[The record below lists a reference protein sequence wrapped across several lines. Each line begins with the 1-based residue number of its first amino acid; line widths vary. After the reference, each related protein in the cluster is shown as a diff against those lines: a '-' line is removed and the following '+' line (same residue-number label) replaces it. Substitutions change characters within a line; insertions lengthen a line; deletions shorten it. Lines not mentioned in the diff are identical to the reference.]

1 MKTKKISGLWIGALS
16 FVLCLVMLVQV
27 PVGAA
32 QANLNYGKGLSS
44 DVTLSASKLYESMY
58 GAGLSDAEKRA
69 LDALTEISLTYARI
83 PDSVIDREYDQ
94 DRGVLKILVES
105 YEYVAQNGETVL
117 WIPKAVT
124 FNGTT
129 KKSLQKGTDGVYFC
143 TFEGLTQSQTFTLDV
158 DFDWQVNIPVEIAN
172 TLVTLPYTVGKD
184 AYEHLKPYEDHQ
196 AQQQAYE
203 DYLEAK
209 KQYPIDLAAYENYL
223 KAKAAYDEKKAL
235 YDAYIAAKTQY
246 EADVKAYN
254 DNEAKKKAYAE
265 AEEAY
270 YAYEK
275 LREQNAA
282 LYDKYE
288 TYLNKMEVINGALA
302 VLDSAYIHVTS
313 EAVNWGYYLS
323 IKGPT
328 ATSFLDTLQ
337 GQEHLTGISRS
348 LLDEARAASQSLKNL
363 LIEYEKV
370 SNATYGSKFERTMAK
385 YAYYRAH
392 YDQLCSSLKTFYMD
406 MEAIYCTKGIPG
418 LVAMKGKT
426 VQMQIMI
433 AQSYALYAAL
443 NDSVTLD
450 TNWKLENRL
459 LNDILY
465 KEHRLTDSNRAN
477 PTTVEIPQAEVVL
490 PDSLPEPVK
499 HPGEP
504 NYVENMAVPTMK
516 WTGAIPSNPGNAPT
530 VVKNPGSEPAVVN
543 PPVGECPP
551 NPMLSD
557 IESALAKEY
566 KAGTLK
572 KRQSVQ
578 TDQSVTLHQ
587 RVTCKRSFDNIKT
600 VTFYG
605 FDGEKLGEISVHY
618 GQSLGLFRD
627 QIPSHKKDGDE
638 RNSEYLFLGWVYF
651 GTTNPT
657 ASDYLDLTTLRVTK
671 DLNITPHY
679 QTEPRLYKV
688 VWRIPGKNQVTQTYS
703 YGQTHKCPFTADDV
717 KRDPD
722 GDIAFEFIGWESQT
736 SGYTVTYTA
745 TYKLPVYTV
754 TWIVGDQTYYTK
766 VPYGE
771 KADDGEIPKEIP
783 AGDYTYVFERWDRSF
798 EPLKGDVTYK
808 AIHTPSSKPLASNGN
823 GSVCAVEHTDSSV
836 ILKPTDPMVWFKS
849 AAEYALGMERQLEV
863 AWENFSV
870 TFTAEQLQ
878 TLAQMGCVNLR
889 LQKTAGQYAGT
900 VYYRIEFLDQIGRP
914 LSCDL
919 SVLVSVG
926 CPQDDGVVGMVYSL
940 TDGKLT
946 EMEAERYVGRLLL
959 TVDADQEI
967 VYRTEYV
974 MNYTDP
980 TQNSQLTALP
990 PRAAEGDPVDLNVKC
1005 GYGYE
1010 VVGAILTY
1018 ADGRTE
1024 TVTGASFTMPAD
1036 LRSIELKVE
1045 RIAFNVSFVADGV
1058 VHHTITLFFGDKLE
1072 LPDAPTK
1079 AEDEQYTYSF
1089 AGWSPE
1095 VWNSAVYL
1103 DQRDPVFEAVFTAH
1117 EKSVTAAEEY
1127 QGSFLTRIIL
1137 IGVGGMLLAVG
1148 LILSII
1154 HRRRLIPWVKRMVR
1168 GFVSWMKKLFKG
1180 GKEPQT
1186 EIDEP
1191 ERQKDLNE

>member
-1 MKTKKISGLWIGALS
+1 MGALS
-16 FVLCLVMLVQV
+16 LVICLVMLLQI
-27 PVGAA
+27 PAGAA
-32 QANLNYGKGLSS
+32 QTSLNYGKGLSS
-44 DVTLSASKLYESMY
+44 DVTLSASKLYEAMY
-58 GAGLSDAEKRA
+58 GAGLSAAEKKA
-69 LDALTEISLTYARI
+69 LDALTEISLTHARI
-83 PDSVIDREYDQ
+83 PDSVIDREYDA
-94 DRGVLKILVES
+94 DSGVLKILVEP

-124 FNGTT
+124 FNGAT
-129 KKSLQKGTDGVYFC
+129 KKTLQKGTDGVYFC
-143 TFEGLTQSQTFTLDV
+143 TFSGLTQSQTFTLDV
-158 DFDWQVNIPVEIAN
+158 DFDWQVNIPVEIAG

-184 AYEHLKPYEDHQ
+184 AYDRLKPYEDYQ
-196 AQQQAYE
+196 TQQQAYE
-203 DYLEAK
+203 NYLEAK
-209 KQYPIDLAAYENYL
+209 KQYPIDLAAYESYL

-235 YDAYIAAKTQY
+235 YDSYVAAKTQY

-288 TYLNKMEVINGALA
+288 TFLSKMEVINDALA
-302 VLDSAYIHVTS
+302 ILDSAYIHVM
-313 EAVNWGYYLS
+313 ADVPWGYYLS

-337 GQEHLTGISRS
+337 GQEHLTGINRS

-370 SNATYGSKFERTMAK
+370 SNASYGSKFERTMAK

-392 YDQLCSSLKTFYMD
+392 YDELCRSLKTFYLD

-433 AQSYALYAAL
+433 AQSYALYAAF
-443 NDSVTLD
+443 NDSVTMD
-450 TNWKLENRL
+450 TNWTLEGRL

-465 KEHRLTDSNRAN
+465 KEHRLTDSNRAD

-490 PDSLPEPVK
+490 PDSLPDPVA

-504 NYVENMAVPTMK
+504 NYEENMAVPK
-516 WTGAIPSNPGNAPT
+516 IEWTGAIPSDPGKAP
-530 VVKNPGSEPAVVN
+530 VAVKNPGSEPVAVE

-572 KRQSVQ
+572 KRQDVQ
-578 TDQSVTLHQ
+578 TDQRVTLHQ
-587 RVTCKRSFDNIKT
+587 RVTCKRSLENIKT

-605 FDGEKLGEISVHY
+605 FDGEKLGEISVHW

-638 RNSEYLFLGWVYF
+638 RNSEYWFLGWVHF
-651 GTTNPT
+651 GTVNPSE
-657 ASDYLDLTTLRVTK
+657 SDYLDLTTLRVTK

-688 VWRIPGKNQVTQTYS
+688 VWKIPGKTPVTQTYS
-703 YGQTHKCPFTADDV
+703 YGQTHQCPFTADDV
-717 KRDPD
+717 KREPD
-722 GDIAFEFIGWESQT
+722 GDITFEFIGWESQT

-745 TYKLPVYTV
+745 TYKVPVYTV
-754 TWIVGDQTYYTK
+754 TWIVGEQTYYTK

-771 KADDGEIPKEIP
+771 TADDSEIPKGIP
-783 AGDYTYVFERWDRSF
+783 ADDYTYVFERWDRSF

-808 AIHTPSSKPLASNGN
+808 AIHTPSSRPLASNGD
-823 GSVCAVEHTDSSV
+823 GSVCEAEHTDAAV
-836 ILKPTDPMVWFKS
+836 ILKPTDPMVRFKS
-849 AAEYALGMERQLEV
+849 AAEYALELDRQLEV

-878 TLAQMGCVNLR
+878 TLGQGGCVNLR
-889 LQKTAGQYAGT
+889 LRKTAGLYAGT
-900 VYYRIEFLDQIGRP
+900 VYYQIEFLDQIGRP
-914 LSCDL
+914 LNFDL
-919 SVLVSVG
+919 SVLASVG
-926 CPQDDGVVGMVYSL
+926 CPKDDGVVGTVYSQ
-940 TDGKLT
+940 TDGTLT

-959 TVDADQEI
+959 TVDADQQI

-974 MNYTDP
+974 MSYTDP

-990 PRAAEGDPVDLNVKC
+990 PRAAEGDTVDLNVKC

-1010 VVGAILTY
+1010 VVGAVLTY

-1024 TVTGASFTMPAD
+1024 TVTGTSFVMPAA
-1036 LRSIELKVE
+1036 LRSVELKVE
-1045 RIAFNVSFVADGV
+1045 KIAFEITFVADGAV
-1058 VHHTITLFFGDKLE
+1058 YHTVKLFFGDKLE

-1079 AEDEQYTYSF
+1079 AEDGQYTYSF

-1103 DQRDPVFEAVFTAH
+1103 EQRAPVFEAVFTAH

-1137 IGVGGMLLAVG
+1137 IGVGGVLLAVG

-1154 HRRRLIPWVKRMVR
+1154 HRRRLIPWTKRVVR
-1168 GFVSWMKKLFKG
+1168 GFVPFVKNVFKG
-1180 GKEPQT
+1180 GKKPQT
-1186 EIDEP
+1186 EEIVSESQDDPTE
-1191 ERQKDLNE
+1191 